1 MSSKMYQKILIAT
14 DGSEYTK
21 NAVEHGVD
29 LAKNLGAKLYAI
41 YVVDTAAFASIPM
54 DAAWESMYELLK
66 QEGDEATKYVEEKAQ
81 AEGLEVERLTVEGH
95 PAEEII
101 KHADKN
107 SVDLIIMGTLGKSGL
122 DRFLLGSVAEKVVR
136 TSKIPVLVV
145 RGKNNKN
152 R

>member
-1 MSSKMYQKILIAT
+1 MASKLYKKILIAT

-21 NAVEHGVD
+21 NSIDYGVE
-29 LAKNLGAKLYAI
+29 LAKNTQAKLHAI
-41 YVVDTAAFASIPM
+41 YVIDTAAFASIPM

-66 QEGDEATKYVEEKAQ
+66 QEGDEATKYVADKAED
-81 AEGLEVERLTVEGH
+81 EGLTVERLTVEGH

-101 KHADKN
+101 KFAEKN
-107 SVDLIIMGTLGKSGL
+107 SIDLIVMGTLGKSGL

-145 RGKNNKN
+145 RGKK
-152 R
+152 